1 VIPGLTAAG
10 FRVVAPDYRGA
21 GHSWRP
27 VAGYDKQTMA
37 ADLRALIRD
46 HLEIHE
52 PVIVAGHDIGLMVAY
67 AYAQSYRDEVSH
79 LVAMDA
85 PLPGTTVFDRLRS
98 DPRVWHFAFHG
109 ARDVPEMLVAG
120 RERQYLQT
128 FFVARCFAPIDDADL
143 DIYASAYSAPG
154 AMRAGFEVYR
164 TFDQDAHDNRA
175 ALERN
180 GKLTIPVL
188 AVGGEIS
195 TSGPLVEEMMREVAE
210 DVTGVIVPRTA
221 HWIPE
226 ENPDALVRALIEHAG
241 PG

>member
-1 VIPGLTAAG
+1 VAA
-10 FRVVAPDYRGA
+10 
-21 GHSWRP
+21 
-27 VAGYDKQTMA
+27 
-37 ADLRALIRD
+37 
-46 HLEIHE
+46 
-52 PVIVAGHDIGLMVAY
+52 
-67 AYAQSYRDEVSH
+67 VSH
-79 LVAMDA
+79 SAPIAPSDGELGLASWEPGDLAGLVQPAWDDFLGLA
-85 PLPGTTVFDRLRS
+85 AELDLDGPTRLTG
-98 DPRVWHFAFHG
+98 WT
-109 ARDVPEMLVAG
+109 ARDILVHLG
-120 RERQYLQT
+120 SWPGSRSFLQMREEAER
-128 FFVARCFAPIDDADL
+128 DDAAVDWAEHR
-143 DIYASAYSAPG
+143 AS
-154 AMRAGFEVYR
+154 